1 MNFIKSL
8 LKSEPSKLFL
18 YTKITGLLLTAVFW
32 IVAGI
37 KPVFVNGNIIAFSFS
52 ALLLTT
58 IFWVVVYYGRP
69 INEDI
74 IRNIF
79 LLDSIVLFLLIYPVF
94 YQSSFFFIIPAIYLI
109 SAPAFFSDKTY
120 SISIGFLLTLF
131 ILSNIVYG
139 LRQIIET
146 PVESFLSNIVLLSI
160 ISYIAKIAT
169 DAIKSAINK
178 DDAYEKE
185 RQNFLSRQEK
195 LSQELSLSRQNS
207 EILNKNIRKRDI
219 EIKNL
224 MVLSGQLNIREDSK
238 VILNSF
244 LLTAIGQ
251 IGSSHAAILTRIKKQ
266 HNYISLAVQ
275 KGLRGIDQSHLRI
288 YLDSSLVQVLNSVR
302 EPILISQIPME
313 NLYEDEISILK
324 YFKDDLICPI
334 RIRNIFIGAILV
346 GKKISGNLFDKED
359 FNLISIVANQAA
371 FVLEQS
377 KLTQNYKEFYAKTI
391 KAMLESLEAK
401 YSYARGHNV
410 RTANY
415 AAIVGRRLNLPINQI
430 KDLTYGSLLHDIGK
444 IVIRDEYLL
453 NSAKFAQDDMQ
464 IKEKILEH
472 TLEGS
477 KILKS
482 AGFNNQIIDMALHHH
497 EFYNGKGYPHKI
509 GETDL
514 SLNSRILA
522 VCNAY
527 DAMTSDRPHRKALSH
542 KIAQE
547 YLLHSQNTQ
556 FDPEIVKIFLEEI
569 RTNSIS
575 QKYN

>member
-1 MNFIKSL
+1 MDFIKSIFKKEL
-8 LKSEPSKLFL
+8 SDLFF
-18 YTKITGLLLTAVFW
+18 YIKIIGFICIVLFW
-32 IVAGI
+32 IVSGLESEFI
-37 KPVFVNGNIIAFSFS
+37 HTNIVTLSVSLLFITTLFWGVF
-52 ALLLTT
+52 
-58 IFWVVVYYGRP
+58 YYGRAKE
-69 INEDI
+69 EDV

-79 LLDSIVLFLLIYPVF
+79 LLDCIAIFLLLYPVY
-94 YQSSFFFIIPAIYLI
+94 YQSRLFFIIPLIYLI
-109 SAPAFFSDKTY
+109 SAPIIFSDKTY
-120 SISIGFLLTLF
+120 SIIISFILTLF

-139 LRQIIET
+139 IRHIIDE
-146 PVESFLSNIVLLSI
+146 PLSSSLSNIIFLGM
-160 ISYIAKIAT
+160 ISFIAKIAS
-169 DAIKSAINK
+169 DAIKNLIKK
-178 DDAYEKE
+178 DEVYDKE
-185 RQNFLSRQEK
+185 RINLLSHQEK

-207 EILNKNIRKRDI
+207 EILNKDIRKRDI

-224 MVLSGQLNIREDSK
+224 MILSGQLNIREDSK

-244 LLTAIGQ
+244 LLTVIGQ
-251 IGSSHAAILTRIKKQ
+251 IGSSHAAIMTRMKKQ
-266 HNYISLAVQ
+266 HNYISIAAQ
-275 KGLRGIDQSHLRI
+275 KGFRSMNPSRMRI
-288 YLDSSLVQVLNSVR
+288 YLDSNLVQVLNSVR

-313 NLYEDEISILK
+313 NLYDDEISFIK
-324 YFKDDLICPI
+324 QFKDDLICPI
-334 RIRNIFIGAILV
+334 RIRNIFTGAILV
-346 GKKISGNLFDKED
+346 GKKVSSASFNKED
-359 FNLISIVANQAA
+359 FNLISIVANQTA
-371 FVLEQS
+371 FILEQS

-401 YSYARGHNV
+401 YIYARGHNV

-415 AAIVGRRLNLPINQI
+415 ANIVGRRLNLPLNQI

-509 GETDL
+509 GEKDL

-527 DAMTSDRPHRKALSH
+527 DAMTSDRPHRKALSP
-542 KIAQE
+542 KTAQE
-547 YLLHSQNTQ
+547 YLLNSQNTQ
-556 FDPEIVKIFLEEI
+556 FDPKIVKIFLEEI
-569 RTNSIS
+569 GNNNTP

>member
-1 MNFIKSL
+1 MDFIKSIF
-8 LKSEPSKLFL
+8 KKEPSKLFL
-18 YTKITGLLLTAVFW
+18 YTKIIGFILTSVFW
-32 IVAGI
+32 LISGLETEFIHVNIVTLSVSI
-37 KPVFVNGNIIAFSFS
+37 LF
-52 ALLLTT
+52 LTT
-58 IFWVVVYYGRP
+58 VFWGIVYYGRS
-69 INEDI
+69 IDEDVT
-74 IRNIF
+74 RNVFLLDCIAIF
-79 LLDSIVLFLLIYPVF
+79 LLLYPVF
-94 YQSSFFFIIPAIYLI
+94 YQSSFFFIIPLMYLI
-109 SAPAFFSDKTY
+109 SAPIIFSDKTY
-120 SISIGFLLTLF
+120 SITISFMLTLF
-131 ILSNIVYG
+131 ILSNIVHG
-139 LRQIIET
+139 IRQIVET
-146 PVESFLSNIVLLSI
+146 PIQSLLSNLLLLGTLCF
-160 ISYIAKIAT
+160 IAKIAS
-169 DAIKSAINK
+169 DAVKNLIIK
-178 DDAYEKE
+178 DEAYEKE
-185 RQNFLSRQEK
+185 RKNLLGRQEK

-207 EILNKNIRKRDI
+207 EILNKDIRKRDI

-244 LLTAIGQ
+244 LLTAVGQ
-251 IGSSHAAILTRIKKQ
+251 IGSSHAAILTRMKKQ
-266 HNYISLAVQ
+266 HNYISIAAQ
-275 KGLRGIDQSHLRI
+275 KGLRGMDHSHMRI
-288 YLDSSLVQVLNSVR
+288 YLDSNLVQVLNSVR
-302 EPILISQIPME
+302 EPILVSQIPME

-324 YFKDDLICPI
+324 QFKDDLICPI

-346 GKKISGNLFDKED
+346 GKKFSGSVFNKED
-359 FNLISIVANQAA
+359 LNLIAIVANQTA

-401 YSYARGHNV
+401 YIYARGHNV

-509 GETDL
+509 GEMDL
-514 SLNSRILA
+514 SLNSRILS

-527 DAMTSDRPHRKALSH
+527 DAMTSDRPHRKALSP
-542 KIAQE
+542 KTAQE
-547 YLLHSQNTQ
+547 NLLHSQYTQ

-569 RTNSIS
+569 GNNNTP